1 MEICREIRQAGGKG
15 LGLLYPEDGGK
26 NDGINME
33 WLTDGKKQTLFHL
46 LYQHPKKK

>member
-1 MEICREIRQAGGKG
+1 MRQAGGKG
-15 LGLLYPEDGGK
+15 LGLVYAEGGGK
-26 NDGINME
+26 NDGIDIE